1 MTGGISVIKK
11 IKEAALETLSIE
23 ADAVEKLKDR
33 IDDEFIAAVQ
43 CILDCKARVVVTGMG
58 KSGHIGRKMAAT
70 FASTGTPSF
79 FMHPGE
85 AFHGD
90 LGMVTENDVV
100 IAISNSGESTEVV
113 NILPIIHRI
122 GAKIIAMCGRRD
134 SQLGKA
140 ADHFVDIGVEKEAC
154 PLGLAPTA
162 STTATLAMGDAM
174 AIALMSVRDFTS
186 QDFALFHPGG
196 ALGRK
201 LLLTVKNVM
210 HTGDENPIVHKDK
223 TAKDALFIMTDKGL
237 GAASVVDDSGKL
249 VGIITDGI
257 IRRALAK
264 DYKFLDEAVGNI
276 MFATPLTITQEAMAS
291 SALSV
296 MEKHKPRPVTV
307 LPVIDEQKIPVGIVH
322 LTDLLRQGVV

>member
-1 MTGGISVIKK
+1 M
-11 IKEAALETLSIE
+11 IKEKAIETLEIE
-23 ADAVEKLKDR
+23 AEAVLKLKAR
-33 IDDEFIAAVQ
+33 IDDEFEAAVK

-58 KSGHIGRKMAAT
+58 KSGHVGRKIAAT
-70 FASTGTPSF
+70 FASTGTPAF
-79 FMHPGE
+79 FMHPAE

-100 IAISNSGESTEVV
+100 IAISNSGESSEVV
-113 NILPIIHRI
+113 NILPIIRRI
-122 GAKIIAMCGRRD
+122 GAKIIAMSGRRE
-134 SQLGKA
+134 SQLVKNC
-140 ADHFVDIGVEKEAC
+140 DYFVDIGVEKEAC

-162 STTATLAMGDAM
+162 STTATLAMGDAI
-174 AIALMSVRDFTS
+174 AVALMSVRNFTS

-201 LLLTVKNVM
+201 LLLTVANVM
-210 HTGDENPIVHKDK
+210 HTGDENPVVYQDK

-237 GAASVVDDSGKL
+237 GAASVVDSNGKF
-249 VGIITDGI
+249 VGLITDGI

-264 DYKFLDEAVGNI
+264 DYKFLDEAVKNI
-276 MFATPLTITQEAMAS
+276 MFAQPLTISKDKLAAE
-291 SALSV
+291 ALSV

-307 LPVIDEQKIPVGIVH
+307 LPVVDAEYNPVGIVH